1 MQDPKRKIPYNYT
14 SATDDQIIAHLFG
27 SDMSDAVH
35 ALDNLKNT
43 GRSSRLLHRFMGDVF
58 IIQRNPFLFQELLEN
73 PGKRRHLFTEYESD
87 LETIRQAARHPG
99 VLPVLDACCKVLNA
113 LRHQI
118 LTHFAIQQKILRRLG
133 PVIGKHNI
141 YFDPFTLTAHATDAT
156 DWRRFLPV
164 AVLRPEKESQVPAL
178 VTGIRDLGLQIIPR
192 GAGTG
197 LTGGATPLTSRCVMI
212 NTEKLNRISDIEP
225 FPTPENRGCFAID
238 VEAGVITQDA
248 KEAAKK
254 KKLIFATDPTS
265 AWACTIGGN
274 LSENAGGK
282 TAVLF
287 GTALDNVLSYRIVMP
302 DGKIYTVARKY
313 HPGRKIIS
321 TDRVTFVVLNDTG
334 ETVQTIVLDG
344 EQIRKKGLGKD
355 VTNKS
360 LNGLPGIQKEGCD
373 GIITSARFILYP
385 EFLCK
390 KTGCIEFFGNDM
402 TEAGQAITAISR
414 AFTNADPA
422 IMALEHFDEEYIKAI
437 RYKTKNALGSRL
449 KAVLL
454 VDMVS
459 NEKKILDQGMKTL
472 ETILDPYDQTGL
484 TIAADDTE
492 AQRFWE
498 DRKRL
503 GAIAAHTNAF
513 KLNEDIVLPM
523 DSLADF
529 VRFVDRT
536 NLAEKAFNQTRII
549 QDIVDYLDR
558 AIPLA
563 DPQWLKKKVGQAKD
577 LAWAT
582 KKKLAIASRDALEAG
597 IHAKNFYNQVTQSL
611 RGYTLILENLEKIF
625 QVTRSRLIVIAT
637 HMHAGDGN
645 IHVNIPVLSN
655 DREMMERAAMT
666 ADRVMEKA
674 ISLHGVVSGEHGI
687 GVTKFKHLDPAFISA
702 FDRYRDRIDPDR
714 IMNPEKLS
722 ESGIINKLFTPS
734 FNLLELEA
742 RILKHGSLSH
752 LALNI
757 ANCVRCGKCKP
768 VCPVFFPDKN
778 MFFHP
783 RNKNI
788 ALGSLIEA
796 MLYITQRT
804 QSTGFK
810 ILKNLEQIADH
821 CTICH
826 RCRDKCPVNIDSGNI
841 CIEERTILKSMQFA
855 RSPLSTRMTLAY
867 LAEKRPLANR
877 LIRPVLLGAG
887 AFLQRNAAG
896 LLSSMA
902 GTRAFSRTRPLQLLR
917 SKMARPDARTLRS
930 VLPVTHK
937 NQALLLEPAGPV
949 ISTVFYFPGC
959 GSERIF
965 SRISMAAIFVLLQQN
980 HRVILPPPFLCCGYP
995 FQVNARTQQF
1005 HRIFLKNMIV
1015 LTQIRDMF
1023 HDLDFD
1029 ACLFSCGTCMESLV
1043 QLDVEQIFGCP
1054 VADIAGYVLNH
1065 LKTPIQGHQTCL
1077 YHAPCHDSLKEA
1089 APFLLKTH
1097 GISVNQVPFCCSEAG
1112 TMALSTP
1119 DISHSM
1125 LVRKQKALDH
1135 VPRDGHTKIL
1145 TNCPS
1150 CLQGLGRH
1158 PFLLPVHL
1166 AEELA
1171 LLLGDA
1177 QWQTTLKHQAGSCE
1191 TVTF

>member
-1 MQDPKRKIPYNYT
+1 MRDPERKIPYNYT
-14 SATDDQIIAHLFG
+14 SATDDQIMAHLFG
-27 SDMSDAVH
+27 SDISDAVH
-35 ALDNLKNT
+35 TLDLLKNT
-43 GRSSRLLHRFMGDVF
+43 GRSSRLLHRFMGDLF

-73 PGKRRHLFTEYESD
+73 SGKRRHLFTEYEND
-87 LETIRQAARHPG
+87 LETIRQSARHAG
-99 VLPVLDACCKVLNA
+99 VFQVLSACSKA
-113 LRHQI
+113 LHTLRQKI
-118 LTHFAIQQKILRRLG
+118 QTCSVIQQKILRRLG

-141 YFDPFTLTAHATDAT
+141 YFDPFTITAHATDAT

-164 AVLRPEKESQVPAL
+164 AVLRPERESQVPAL

-197 LTGGATPLTSRCVMI
+197 LTGGATPLTPGCVMI
-212 NTEKLNRISDIEP
+212 NTEKLNRISDIAP
-225 FPTPENRGCFAID
+225 YPIPEKKGCCVIG

-248 KEAAKK
+248 KKAAKK
-254 KKLIFATDPTS
+254 NGLIFATDPTS

-287 GTALDNVLSYRIVMP
+287 GTALDNVLSYKIVMP
-302 DGKIYTVARKY
+302 DGKLYTVAREH
-313 HPGRKIIS
+313 HPGRKILPS
-321 TDRVTFVVLNDTG
+321 DRITFVVQNDTG
-334 ETVQTIVLDG
+334 DTVQAIALDG

-385 EFLCK
+385 EFVCR
-390 KTGCIEFFGNDM
+390 KTSCIEFFGNDM
-402 TEAGQAITAISR
+402 TEAGQAITAISK
-414 AFTNADPA
+414 AFPAAGPA

-437 RYKTKNALGSRL
+437 RYKTKSALGSRL

-459 NEKKILDQGMKTL
+459 NDKTTLDKGIKILEAIL
-472 ETILDPYDQTGL
+472 EPYDKTGL
-484 TIAADDTE
+484 TIAADDIQAE
-492 AQRFWE
+492 RFWE

-549 QDIVDYLDR
+549 QEIVDYLEQ

-597 IHAKNFYNQVTQSL
+597 IHAKFFYDQVTQSL
-611 RGYTLILENLEKIF
+611 RGYTQILENLEKIF
-625 QVTRSRLIVIAT
+625 QTTHSRLIVIAT

-666 ADRVMEKA
+666 ADLVMEKA
-674 ISLHGVVSGEHGI
+674 ISLDGVVSGEHGI
-687 GVTKFKHLDPAFISA
+687 GVTKFKHLDPAFIRA
-702 FDRYRDRIDPDR
+702 FDQYRDRIDPER
-714 IMNPEKLS
+714 IMNPGKLS
-722 ESGIINKLFTPS
+722 EPEIISKLFTPS

-742 RILKHGSLSH
+742 RILKHGDLSH

-783 RNKNI
+783 RNKNL

-810 ILKNLEQIADH
+810 ILKNLAQIADH

-826 RCRDKCPVNIDSGNI
+826 RCRDMCPVNIDSGNI

-855 RSPLSTRMTLAY
+855 RTAVPTRVTLAF
-867 LAEKRPLANR
+867 LAEKRPLANN
-877 LIRPVLLGAG
+877 LIRPALLGAG
-887 AFLQRNAAG
+887 TFLQRNAAG
-896 LLSSMA
+896 LLSPLA
-902 GTRAFSRTRPLQLLR
+902 GSRTFSRTRSMQLLR
-917 SKMARPDARTLRS
+917 SKMARPDAKTLRS
-930 VLPVTHK
+930 VLPVTQK
-937 NQALLLEPAGPV
+937 NQALLLEPAGSAM
-949 ISTVFYFPGC
+949 STVFYFPGC

-965 SRISMAAIFVLLQQN
+965 SRISMAAIFVLLHQN

-995 FQVNARTQQF
+995 FWANAQTQQF

-1015 LTQIRDMF
+1015 LNQIRDMF

-1029 ACLFSCGTCMESLV
+1029 ACLVSCGTCMESLV
-1043 QLDVEQIFGCP
+1043 KLDAEQIFGCP
-1054 VADIAGYVLNH
+1054 VIDIAGYVLNH
-1065 LKTPIQGHQTCL
+1065 LKTSIQGEQDCL
-1077 YHAPCHDSLKEA
+1077 YHAPCHDSLKDA
-1089 APFLLKTH
+1089 APCLLKTH
-1097 GISVNQVPFCCSEAG
+1097 GITVTQVPFCCSEAG

-1125 LVRKQKALDH
+1125 LVRKQKALAH
-1135 VPRDGHTKIL
+1135 VPREGHTKIL

-1158 PFLLPVHL
+1158 PFLTPVHL

-1171 LLLGDA
+1171 IRLGNSH
-1177 QWQTTLKHQAGSCE
+1177 WQTTLKEQAETCE